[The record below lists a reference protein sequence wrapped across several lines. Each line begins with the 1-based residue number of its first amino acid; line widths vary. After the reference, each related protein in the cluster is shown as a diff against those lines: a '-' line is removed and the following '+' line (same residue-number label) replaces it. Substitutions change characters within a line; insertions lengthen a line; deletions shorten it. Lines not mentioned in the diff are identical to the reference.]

1 MQANPFHGRWRIVE
15 METWDQD
22 YVDMEVPGYI
32 ELDKSGGGSFQFGLV
47 QGTMDCRFE
56 LSADRPVVRF
66 SWAGNDEMDQASGRG
81 WAKIDAKGR
90 LKGRIFIHDGDDSA
104 FTATAIVASAD
115 EARRSGSRGPRTA
128 GSARSRR

>member
-1 MQANPFHGRWRIVE
+1 MQANPFYGRWRIVE

-32 ELDKSGGGSFQFGLV
+32 EFNKTGGGSFQFGLV
-47 QGTMDCRFE
+47 QGAMDCRFE

-66 SWAGNDEMDQASGRG
+66 SWEGNDEMDQASGRG

-104 FTATAIVASAD
+104 FSATTSVASAD
-115 EARRSGSRGPRTA
+115 EARRPGSRGPRTP
-128 GSARSRR
+128 GSARSRP